1 MSVLRVLFEVGS
13 GNLLLLK
20 RIMGFEIIKFLL
32 WCFLYDE
39 DALINRNQIPILIA

>member
-20 RIMGFEIIKFLL
+20 RIMGFEIS
-32 WCFLYDE
+32 
-39 DALINRNQIPILIA
+39 QIFVVVLSV